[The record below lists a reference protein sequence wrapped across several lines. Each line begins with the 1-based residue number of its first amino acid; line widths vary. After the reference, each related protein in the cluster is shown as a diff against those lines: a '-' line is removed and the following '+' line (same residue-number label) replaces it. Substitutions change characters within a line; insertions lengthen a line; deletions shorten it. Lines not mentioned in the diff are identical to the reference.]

1 MSVSISTEK
10 DAATWTLA
18 DADELYRISA
28 WGHGYFGIDPLGRIT
43 VRPRKDEG
51 TEVALMEIVEGIEAR
66 GLAAPVLLRFSDIL
80 DHRLGDIHRAFDRAM
95 TENEYRGRYTAVFP
109 IKVNQQR
116 HVVEEV
122 YRFGAPYGF
131 GLEVGSK
138 PELLAALGVVR
149 DERPI
154 LCNGFK
160 DDEYIKSAI
169 LARKVGRD
177 VIPIVESAHELEL
190 IAKHA
195 DRIDVEPRFG
205 VRVKLASSGAGRWS
219 ESAGAR
225 SKFGLTVSEIL
236 DALELLEARGMKHCL
251 KLLHCHMGS
260 QIHDIK
266 KIKDGIN
273 ELAFVYTELVRM
285 GAGLDTLDVG
295 GGLGVDYDGSRTNFE
310 SSMNYSLEEY
320 ASDVV
325 YRVMNACDNAG
336 VPHPTLVTECGR
348 AMVAYHSVLVFSA
361 LGSGGMRPEKPIPED
376 LEATLDDEVPQPV
389 FDLLVAYRSA
399 PDGHLVEVY
408 HDALQAREEAM
419 SLFNL
424 GYLSLPLRGLV
435 ERLFW
440 AVCERIRGRVA
451 DLDSVPEELEELD
464 DDLRET
470 YFCNFSLFQSI
481 PDAWA
486 LRQVFPIAPLHRL
499 DEQPRHRG
507 ILADITCDSDGKID
521 LFPHEREVKE
531 LLELHEV
538 EPGQSYYLGAFL
550 VGAYQETLGDLHNLF
565 GDTNVVHIDIDDDG
579 GWHITD
585 VIEGDTVAEVLQYV
599 QYDPE
604 DLLDAVRK
612 DCEAA
617 VRQGRMTVSESRSL
631 LRFYRSGLQGYTY
644 LEGEEE

>member
-1 MSVSISTEK
+1 MSVSLETETPAG
-10 DAATWTLA
+10 DWTLES
-18 DADELYRISA
+18 ADELYRISA
-28 WGHGYFGIDPLGRIT
+28 WGHGYFGINEAGHVT
-43 VRPRKDEG
+43 VHPRQGEG
-51 TEVALMEIVEGIEAR
+51 PAVDLMDVVTGVEAR
-66 GLAAPVLLRFSDIL
+66 GLGTPMILRFSDIL
-80 DHRLGDIHRAFDRAM
+80 EHRLGEIHRAFDKAIA
-95 TENEYRGRYTAVFP
+95 ENDYRGRYIAVFP

-116 HVVEEV
+116 HVVEEI
-122 YRFGAPYGF
+122 YRFGEPYGF

-138 PELLAALGVVR
+138 PELLAALGIVR
-149 DERPI
+149 DDRPI

-169 LARKVGRD
+169 LARKMGRD
-177 VIPIVESAHELEL
+177 VLPIVESAQELEL

-195 DRIDVEPRFG
+195 EAIDVEPRFG
-205 VRVKLASSGAGRWS
+205 IRVKLASSGAGRWS
-219 ESAGAR
+219 QSAGTR

-236 DALELLEARGMKHCL
+236 DAMDLLEAKGMKHCL

-285 GAGLDTLDVG
+285 GAGLEMLDVG

-310 SSMNYSLEEY
+310 SSMNYTLEEY

-325 YRVMNACDNAG
+325 YRIMNACDNEG
-336 VPHPTLVTECGR
+336 VAHPTIVTECGR
-348 AMVAYHSVLVFSA
+348 AMVAYHSVLIFSA
-361 LGSGGMRPEKPIPED
+361 MGSGGVRHAKPIPED
-376 LEATLDDEVPQPV
+376 LEKRLDDDVPQPV
-389 FDLLVAYRSA
+389 FDLLDAYRSA
-399 PDGHLVEVY
+399 KNGRLVEVY
-408 HDALQAREEAM
+408 HDAMHAQEEAM

-440 AVCERIRGRVA
+440 GTCARIREQLEG
-451 DLDSVPEELEELD
+451 LESVPEELEELEG
-464 DDLRET
+464 DLRET

-481 PDAWA
+481 PDSWA
-486 LRQVFPIAPLHRL
+486 LRQVFPITPIHRL
-499 DEQPRHRG
+499 DERPGHRG
-507 ILADITCDSDGKID
+507 VLADITCDSDGKVD
-521 LFPHEREVKE
+521 LFPHEREMKDV
-531 LLELHEV
+531 LELHDV
-538 EPGQSYYLGAFL
+538 RPGEEYYLGAFL

-565 GDTNVVHIDIDDDG
+565 GDTHVVHLDVDDDG
-579 GWHITD
+579 SWQITD
-585 VIEGDTVAEVLQYV
+585 VIEGDSVAEVLEYV

-604 DLLDAVRK
+604 DLLEAVRMDCETAVRK
-612 DCEAA
+612 
-617 VRQGRMTVSESRSL
+617 GRMTVTESRSL